1 MGISAAFEIGKSG
14 LKLFQVAA
22 EVTSENIANVNTP
35 GYSRQRVLFETAP
48 PTTHNG
54 FPLGTGVR
62 VQVVERYYDS
72 LLQKQLVNAGTT
84 LGYDNHKLGV
94 LQQVEPVF
102 NEIAQDGLGAAMND
116 FYSAWQDLS
125 INPSGTAERQS
136 VLAKAQIMVDQ
147 FHYVSQSISDA
158 ITIQNESLTPLVGD
172 INKTLSDIAQ
182 LNGYI
187 KNTELV
193 SGNANEMRDQRD
205 YLIRQLAGNMQVS
218 FVENDDGTTDVSY
231 TDASGT
237 HALVTGTQAGSF
249 SLAAN
254 AVALPDGSTRYD
266 VQLTAASG
274 AGPTVLAPTTGKLGA
289 TMVTRDT
296 VLQGYLDDVDALAS
310 RVATDLNALHSS
322 AAAYDLNG
330 NPGAAFFD
338 PAGLTAATM
347 SLDANVLGQPA
358 RIAAAQAAFTGDNQN
373 ALAIARLNSTNGY
386 NLTYDAL
393 VAQVGLDVQS
403 SQTVVKQGEAFMKQL
418 TTLRDSQSGVSLD
431 EELANLI
438 QYQRSYQASAK
449 LVTTATEMMDVVLA
463 MIR

>member
-35 GYSRQRVLFETAP
+35 GYSRQRVVFQTAP

-72 LLQKQLVNAGTT
+72 LLQKQLVNAGTNS
-84 LGYDNHKLGV
+84 GYDSHKLSV
-94 LQQVEPVF
+94 LQQIEPVF

-116 FYSAWQDLS
+116 FYSSWQDLS

-147 FHYVSQSISDA
+147 FHYVSRSISDA
-158 ITIQNESLTPLVGD
+158 ITIQNESLTPLVGE

-205 YLIRQLAGNMQVS
+205 YLIRQLAEKMQVS
-218 FVENDDGTTDVSY
+218 FVENDDGTTDISY
-231 TDASGT
+231 TDGSGT
-237 HALVTGTQAGSF
+237 HALVTGTRAGSL
-249 SLAAN
+249 SLPAN
-254 AVALPDGSTRYD
+254 GTLPDGSTRYD
-266 VQLTAASG
+266 VQLTDASG
-274 AGPTVLAPTTGKLGA
+274 TGPTTLAPTTGKLGA
-289 TMVTRDT
+289 TIVMRDT
-296 VLQGYLDDVDALAS
+296 VLQGYLDDVDALA
-310 RVATDLNALHSS
+310 ADLAADTNTQHKLGLDLLGNA
-322 AAAYDLNG
+322 G
-330 NPGAAFFD
+330 VAFFNPD
-338 PAGLTAATM
+338 PGPATAANI
-347 SLDANVLGQPA
+347 SLAISDANL
-358 RIAAAQAAFTGDNQN
+358 IAAASNVPPFAQGDNSN
-373 ALAIARLNSTNGY
+373 ALAIARLNSVNGY
-386 NLTYDAL
+386 SLTYDAL

-403 SQTVVKQGEAFMKQL
+403 SQTVVTQGEAFMKQL

-449 LVTTATEMMDVVLA
+449 LITTATEMMDVVLA
-463 MIR
+463 MLR

>member
-84 LGYDNHKLGV
+84 SGYDSHKLGV

-116 FYSAWQDLS
+116 FFSAWQDLS

-147 FHYVSQSISDA
+147 FHYVSRSITDA
-158 ITIQNESLTPLVGD
+158 ITIQNESLSPLVGD

-205 YLIRQLAGNMQVS
+205 YLIRQLAENMQVS
-218 FVENDDGTTDVSY
+218 FVENDDGTTDISY
-231 TDASGT
+231 TDGSGT
-237 HALVTGTQAGSF
+237 YALVTGTQAGSL

-254 AVALPDGSTRYD
+254 PVALPDGSTRYD
-266 VQLTAASG
+266 VQLTDAGG
-274 AGPTVLAPTTGKLGA
+274 AGPTTLAPTTGKLGA
-289 TMVTRDT
+289 TVVMRDT
-296 VLQGYLDDVDALAS
+296 VLQGYLDDIDALAAQ
-310 RVATDLNALHSS
+310 VATDANGLHATGIALDGTTTGLN
-322 AAAYDLNG
+322 
-330 NPGAAFFD
+330 FFD
-338 PAGLTAATM
+338 PATTSAANI
-347 SLDANVLGQPA
+347 SLSGDVLGKPEN
-358 RIAAAQAAFTGDNQN
+358 IAAAQDNFSGDNQN
-373 ALAIARLNSTNGY
+373 ALAIARLNSVNGY
-386 NLTYDAL
+386 SLTYDAM
-393 VAQVGLDVQS
+393 VAQVGLDVQT

-449 LVTTATEMMDVVLA
+449 LITTATEMMDVVLA